1 MENFFA
7 IGLRATFGPRSE
19 AELAFG
25 NPCAKRALHTVENFC
40 DAPECR
46 REQAPDFLS
55 CFRFRL
61 AFARQPPIK

>member
-25 NPCAKRALHTVENFC
+25 NPCAGRALSTQWKKCFHTMENFST
-40 DAPECR
+40 DGKFRAP
-46 REQAPDFLS
+46 
-55 CFRFRL
+55 
-61 AFARQPPIK
+61 FAKADSVR